1 MIKKFLK
8 RNLLFIFFVLS
19 LGLTFGQG
27 NESQLDSGVPSAS
40 SSSEPNDSFTLIPAD
55 TTNEWEKAVEDLIN
69 SPDGSFVGKYK
80 GKAKKLKKN
89 VAAQL
94 NSWIVNFS
102 GITGLLVHIVKLL
115 LDAAMVIGFLM
126 IIYSGYIYATG
137 VFTGNVTKWNNA
149 IKNAVIGLLIVIF
162 SYTIIK
168 ILTAMFL

>member
-19 LGLTFGQG
+19 LGLTFVQG
-27 NESQLDSGVPSAS
+27 DEVQFDPGVSTAS

-55 TTNEWEKAVEDLIN
+55 TTNEWEKAVENLIN

-80 GKAKKLKKN
+80 NKAGELN

>member
-27 NESQLDSGVPSAS
+27 EIARLVQGAGSALA
-40 SSSEPNDSFTLIPAD
+40 DSFTLIPED
-55 TTNEWEKAVEDLIN
+55 IDNRWETAVQELIN
-69 SPDGSFVGKYK
+69 SSGGTFVGKYK
-80 GKAKKLKKN
+80 GKAKELEKN

>member
-27 NESQLDSGVPSAS
+27 GEVQFDPGVPTAS
-40 SSSEPNDSFTLIPAD
+40 FSSEPNDSFTLIPAD
-55 TTNEWEKAVEDLIN
+55 AGNEWETAVQELIKP
-69 SPDGSFVGKYK
+69 SSGGSFVGKYK
-80 GKAKKLKKN
+80 NKAGELN